1 MPRDYLNY
9 NRGARELRTGYAPLD
24 RFGIRLWYEISVVL
38 QNDKFLSG
46 AIVNNIAF
54 CDSDIDGAA

>member
-1 MPRDYLNY
+1 M
-9 NRGARELRTGYAPLD
+9 RTGYAPLD